1 MRNEALGAIMA
12 AVIAIAFVAGFA
24 AGTFLKNNTVTIFT
38 TQTTST
44 VTTNPNSTTCII
56 LAEGNLI
63 LTILNSSSGKPISSV
78 PVTIA
83 HLAPYCPPNPHTTSS
98 LGTMNT
104 NGSGIITCC
113 SDVGEYYLKV
123 NYLGGYSI
131 NASVGPVKATCITL
145 RIPSGELSIS
155 YSASFQ
161 TSCSG

>member
-44 VTTNPNSTTCII
+44 VTANSNSTTCVI
-56 LAEGNLI
+56 LAEGNLL

-83 HLAPYCPPNPHTTSS
+83 HLAPYCLPNQHTTSS
-98 LGTMNT
+98 LGPLNT
-104 NGSGIITCC
+104 NGTGIITCC

-131 NASVGPVKATCITL
+131 NASVGPLTATCVTL
-145 RIPSGELSIS
+145 
-155 YSASFQ
+155 
-161 TSCSG
+161 T

>member
-1 MRNEALGAIMA
+1 MRNEVLGSVMA
-12 AVIAIAFVAGFA
+12 AVITIAFVAGIA
-24 AGTFLKNNTVTIFT
+24 TGTFLKNNTVTIFT

-44 VTTNPNSTTCII
+44 VTTNSNSTTCVI

-63 LTILNSSSGKPISSV
+63 LTVLNSSSGKPISSV

-123 NYLGGYSI
+123 NYLGSYSV
-131 NASVGPVKATCITL
+131 NASIGPEKATCITL
-145 RIPSGELSIS
+145 RIPSGELSIT
-155 YSASFQ
+155 YSQSFQ
-161 TSCSG
+161 TSCSS

>member
-12 AVIAIAFVAGFA
+12 AVIATAFVAGFA

-44 VTTNPNSTTCII
+44 VTTNPNATTCII

-113 SDVGEYYLKV
+113 SDVGEY
-123 NYLGGYSI
+123 
-131 NASVGPVKATCITL
+131 
-145 RIPSGELSIS
+145 
-155 YSASFQ
+155 
-161 TSCSG
+161 